1 MPKNSRRKKQTRQHA
16 VRKRERYMRALRSQA
31 TASRDGLCEPPAAAD
46 PANPTARSVKHV
58 STGAERVLPV
68 QRMLESRGW
77 IPLPYSGRYFVT
89 DAQWGFASI
98 ADTWEFAAAF
108 GGAELEDEEDV
119 APQKPTLGFGG
130 GIWVDTAGNWGGCA
144 QHRSIQ
150 LDWPFTERGVAQLP
164 ELLSRVEDISR
175 TLDARPFIECLADG
189 PCAKLAEQRWGPN
202 DPLD

>member
-31 TASRDGLCEPPAAAD
+31 PATQETRPAPTAAVDAAD
-46 PANPTARSVKHV
+46 RAACGVEGV
-58 STGAERVLPV
+58 SKAAERVLPV
-68 QRMLESRGW
+68 QRLLESRGW
-77 IPLPYSGRYFVT
+77 IPLPYSSRYFVT
-89 DAQWGFASI
+89 DAQQGFTSI
-98 ADTWEFAAAF
+98 ADTWEYAAAF

-130 GIWVDTAGNWGGCA
+130 GIWVDTAGNWGGCP

-150 LDWPFTERGVAQLP
+150 LDWPFTDRGITKLP
-164 ELLSRVEDISR
+164 ELLSRVEDMSR
-175 TLDARPFIECLADG
+175 SLDPRPYIDCLADG